1 LRETSVHVTPFAPSV
16 SDTAC
21 GAHFWVW
28 KFRCLPGARLH
39 SWGLVVSTEAE
50 REAAYFKLC
59 DDVRLDLEIRRE
71 IAYQKKEAQ
80 SATTPNTVLSVIEV
94 G

>member
-1 LRETSVHVTPFAPSV
+1 
-16 SDTAC
+16 
-21 GAHFWVW
+21 
-28 KFRCLPGARLH
+28 LPGARLH

-71 IAYQKKEAQ
+71 IAYQKNKKHNRLPRQILSSQLSKLADMEASIKSLNQ
-80 SATTPNTVLSVIEV
+80 
-94 G
+94 